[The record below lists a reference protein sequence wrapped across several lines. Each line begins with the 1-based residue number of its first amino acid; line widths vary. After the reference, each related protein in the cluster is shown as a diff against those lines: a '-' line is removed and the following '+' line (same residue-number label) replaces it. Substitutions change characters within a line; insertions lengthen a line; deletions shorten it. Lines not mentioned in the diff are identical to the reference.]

1 MSAKGKGMPSDS
13 YLCMHIFLNARSS
26 TPSTF
31 LCDAAISFS
40 RRTFSSVSF
49 IEGIMTWRR
58 VVFISFS
65 HKSLCRQF
73 RMAWHLNGLR
83 NPGSFSAVVLLNS
96 GIMLPAAISLAYG
109 FLTIRKDETAV
120 VDFIGY
126 AARFFI
132 SGQQYFEW
140 RAK

>member
-1 MSAKGKGMPSDS
+1 MRTYLYPQNLKASANLWLWSLRDFLI
-13 YLCMHIFLNARSS
+13 LCIAVL
-26 TPSTF
+26 
-31 LCDAAISFS
+31 
-40 RRTFSSVSF
+40 
-49 IEGIMTWRR
+49 
-58 VVFISFS
+58 
-65 HKSLCRQF
+65 
-73 RMAWHLNGLR
+73 
-83 NPGSFSAVVLLNS
+83 FSAVVLLNS

-126 AARFFI
+126 AVRFFI

>member
-1 MSAKGKGMPSDS
+1 MKTYLYPQNLKAKANLWLWSLRDFLI
-13 YLCMHIFLNARSS
+13 LCIAVL
-26 TPSTF
+26 
-31 LCDAAISFS
+31 
-40 RRTFSSVSF
+40 
-49 IEGIMTWRR
+49 
-58 VVFISFS
+58 
-65 HKSLCRQF
+65 
-73 RMAWHLNGLR
+73 
-83 NPGSFSAVVLLNS
+83 FSAVVLLNS

-126 AARFFI
+126 AVRFFI